1 MQNPIEEIKNRLD
14 VVDVVRGYIKL
25 KKAGAN
31 YQALC
36 PFHSE
41 KKPSFFVSPSRQM
54 WKCFGCGRGHSM
66 FDFIMQIEGV
76 EFGDALRILA
86 QKAGVELKPI
96 RPELKT
102 QRQRLYE
109 ICELGCKFF
118 EKQLEQS
125 AKGKKVQ
132 AYLVKRGVNQES
144 RSAWRLGY
152 APEKWH
158 GLGDFLMNT
167 GYQKDEILRAGLN
180 IKSEKGN
187 YYDRFRS
194 RIMFP
199 IFDLNSQVIGFTGR
213 ILPGQEIKAGKYM
226 NTPATLLYNKSR
238 ILYGLNQAKVDIR
251 KNNACILVEGN
262 VDVILSHQA
271 GIKNLVAT
279 CGTALTPFQLNILKR
294 YSDNLVLAFD
304 MDIAGDTATKKGID
318 LAQARGFNIKVAVLP
333 QGKDPAEVINENLEN
348 WKKFLANAKSI
359 LDFYFNN
366 AFAMFDK
373 KAPEGK
379 TGISKIL
386 LPVFKRI
393 PNKILRF
400 HWVQKLAQELNVREK
415 DILDELEKAKIE
427 IQDVD
432 KPIQTVPVKTRQE
445 ILEEILISLILKDFQ
460 NMEFLKEQDCLLFSQ
475 AGQDILSALKNTGAD
490 FNKLKTQL
498 SPENFELLNVI
509 SLQAEINTEPIDYN
523 EEFNKCLNRIRSLN
537 VKEQLKQISG
547 KIKQAENQR
556 EWTQIK
562 TLTEKFNI
570 LAKQL
575 NA

>member
-14 VVDVVRGYIKL
+14 IVDVIQGYIKL

-54 WKCFGCGRGHSM
+54 FKCFGCNLGGDV
-66 FDFIMQIEGV
+66 FAFVKQIEGV

-109 ICELGCKFF
+109 ICELACKFF
-118 EKQLEQS
+118 EKQLAQS
-125 AKGKKVQ
+125 TKGQKVQ
-132 AYLVKRGVNQES
+132 AYLAKRGVNQES
-144 RSAWRLGY
+144 KSAWRLGY
-152 APEKWH
+152 APEKWQ
-158 GLGDFLMNT
+158 GLGDFLNNR
-167 GYQKDEILRAGLN
+167 GYTRDEILRAGLS

-213 ILPGQEIKAGKYM
+213 ILPGEQVKAGKYM
-226 NTPATLLYNKSR
+226 NTPATLLYDKSR

-279 CGTALTPFQLNILKR
+279 CGTALTPYQLNILKR

-318 LAQARGFNIKVAVLP
+318 LAQTKGFNIKIAVLP
-333 QGKDPAEVINENLEN
+333 QGKDPAEVMAENLEN

-359 LDFYFNN
+359 LDFYFDN
-366 AFAMFDK
+366 AFTKFDK
-373 KAPEGK
+373 QAPDGK

-386 LPVFKRI
+386 LPVLKRI

-427 IQDVD
+427 IQDAD
-432 KPIQTVPVKTRQE
+432 KPIQAAPAKTRQE
-445 ILEEILISLILKDFQ
+445 ILEEILIYLILQDFQ
-460 NMEFLKEQDCLLFSQ
+460 NIEFLKEQDYLLFSQ
-475 AGQDILSALKNTGAD
+475 TSQDLLSALKNTGAD

-498 SPENFELLNVI
+498 SAENFELLNLI
-509 SLQAEINTEPIDYN
+509 SLQAEINTEPIDYQ

-537 VKEQLKQISG
+537 IKDQLKQISD

-556 EWTQIK
+556 KWTQIK
-562 TLTEKFNI
+562 SLTEKFNI
-570 LAKQL
+570 LTKQL